1 MLSVRIQIVVVAA
14 MALCVLRAVWL
25 LSRGKLDYKLGI
37 GWIGVF
43 CSIAGLVL
51 APGLL
56 IRAAR
61 LLGIAAPVN
70 MLFFF
75 GFLFCAAI
83 LFALSR
89 RTANLLAQVRRI
101 AQELAILRKEAEKT
115 APHPPP
121 PAGGP
126 PAAR

>member
-1 MLSVRIQIVVVAA
+1 MLSTRMQFVIVAA

-43 CSIAGLVL
+43 CAIAVLGL

-56 IRAAR
+56 DRAAR
-61 LLGIAAPVN
+61 VFGIAAPVN

-75 GFLFCAAI
+75 GFLFCAVI

-89 RTANLLAQVRRI
+89 RTANLQAQVRRL
-101 AQELAILRKEAEKT
+101 AQELAILRKEAPGTSAGADET
-115 APHPPP
+115 AD
-121 PAGGP
+121 
-126 PAAR
+126 RTSET